1 VYCRIHPDLEGS
13 GILFAL
19 YKLAHAAG
27 GFTLALGLLI
37 LFPRT
42 QTAVMVVVLS
52 LVWELIE
59 WTIGLPLVVSV
70 VDTQIDLLAGWLGL
84 AIALLGT
91 TLAPTGG
98 GSTPESGTL
107 HGFHRRQEPTLPTD
121 VPRGGRATPFT
132 LVEFVLAAGP

>member
-1 VYCRIHPDLEGS
+1 MSFRQPRPQTAGYVF
-13 GILFAL
+13 ILAVGTAVSIVGGFL
-19 YKLAHAAG
+19 GPTLSVWWLDKLAHAAG

-91 TLAPTGG
+91 TLVTD
-98 GSTPESGTL
+98 
-107 HGFHRRQEPTLPTD
+107 RRWFD
-121 VPRGGRATPFT
+121 S
-132 LVEFVLAAGP
+132 